1 MADITSFPI
10 HTTELANVGQLQ
22 DASQFSFL
30 GIENTSVVQTD
41 LGIVNYQLCN
51 GTTES
56 DEISNVLCIADD
68 SSDVY
73 QTDPKDVVNM
83 GFTNGA
89 RPTWMASPINFVLG
103 NNSGYV
109 AANGSQTFDLIG
121 DSSGGVKAVLF
132 ALGANQNNL
141 AIIMLNT
148 SSSAALTQTTFCN
161 GSTPVTVTKNSSD
174 GNTAHCTFTN
184 NGTVSY
190 LLFLVFRGSVVLT

>member
-41 LGIVNYQLCN
+41 LGIVNTQLCQN
-51 GTTES
+51 TTVS

-89 RPTWMASPINFVLG
+89 RPTWMPSPIKLVTYDLSANTTYTFTTTNSTKAVAFLTGANSNNFSMALVNVTGTGTVAVRTFLPTSAGASPVLL
-103 NNSGYV
+103 
-109 AANGSQTFDLIG
+109 AANGT
-121 DSSGGVKAVLF
+121 
-132 ALGANQNNL
+132 
-141 AIIMLNT
+141 
-148 SSSAALTQTTFCN
+148 
-161 GSTPVTVTKNSSD
+161 NSL
-174 GNTAHCTFTN
+174 TFTN
-184 NGTVSY
+184 NANATY
-190 LLFLVFRGSVVLT
+190 ICFLVFGGSVTKD